1 MTTVFLLWA
10 RASIG
15 AKTLLHIALADRRRQ
30 AHHPPAQ
37 LARNFAQLGNV
48 VNSLGGLAI
57 PARLGA
63 MRGDTH

>member
-1 MTTVFLLWA
+1 L
-10 RASIG
+10 
-15 AKTLLHIALADRRRQ
+15 
-30 AHHPPAQ
+30 PAQ

-57 PARLGA
+57 PAWLGA